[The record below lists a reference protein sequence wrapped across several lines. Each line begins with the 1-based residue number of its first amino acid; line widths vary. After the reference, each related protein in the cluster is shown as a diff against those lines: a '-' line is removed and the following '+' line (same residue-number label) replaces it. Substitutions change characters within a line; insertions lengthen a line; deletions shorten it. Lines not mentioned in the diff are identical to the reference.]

1 MKSSEK
7 ILEKLNNLLI
17 MNYGVEYV
25 YLEALELATD
35 DNLKAFFRERGFERN
50 EFGRQL
56 RAEIEKLHGKPKQLG
71 EISNG
76 LNNIWL
82 NIKNHIVLHNESE
95 LMDEIYKLKALTID
109 RYNALLMEINL
120 PLSVCKVL
128 MKQRDS
134 VYSHMN
140 AMKRQEEFVV

>member
-17 MNYGVEYV
+17 MNYGVEKV

-35 DNLKAFFRERGFERN
+35 NNLKAFFRERGFERN

-56 RAEIEKLHGKPKQLG
+56 RAEIEKLQGKPKQLG
-71 EISNG
+71 DISNG

-109 RYNALLMEINL
+109 GYNALLMEINL

-128 MKQRDS
+128 IKQRDS